1 MFRIF
6 IDGYADS
13 FLFLHSHNK
22 PCRSPVK
29 SPGKRADVD
38 ETAVIGRAEVAKGA
52 AREALNAL
60 TAAAS
65 SEPHSSVLEQTVHAV
80 HMRLETLSAHHEAL
94 IGVVNSQRAVVRR
107 MEREHA
113 DEVSALMR
121 RVEEAQRTAGDGDKE
136 RVLALEREL
145 TRRAKEAEARERSMA
160 AERDDAEERCRTA
173 QAEARAATTYAQRKA
188 EDDAALS
195 RRELEGARSEWM
207 RQRAELE
214 EALKRKDGQILD
226 YEGRL
231 AAREAELRRQAPALA
246 RVTALEDE
254 NRSMRTQA
262 EDAVLETETARA
274 TAAQREK
281 RYLAQIKLLADD
293 WDHAQTLIA
302 SMSAVQDNMARAA
315 TRGGG
320 DYASLVKA
328 LQQQLETAA
337 AHNREYRRA
346 TKALIDQVHA
356 QSGEHA
362 ALEAQLKVA
371 QAELSRLS
379 ARQQPSPADGAKKAA
394 AKKAQ
399 RRDPALEDTINQNI
413 ASLDS
418 IVASL
423 DRVQAEAEAGPEA
436 AADSAQVEPAVA
448 ILEQVHQL
456 SDIMDYVGELLHTGH
471 AESVETTR
479 MLEAER
485 RRTRALEDQVSA
497 ILREKDDLAR
507 CVRLL
512 ENENNVAVEQLVR
525 LQQRGGAIGGGS
537 GSLGSRG
544 PGGSGSSIASSTGGG
559 TSSSVHAMLA
569 TASSAPSLTKP
580 PPSDLLAVLG
590 LASSSSSSSLI
601 GGIAG
606 AGGGPGT
613 FSKEPSASALQP
625 ITRKTSQLFEPRVP
639 SPLRRS
645 SSAQDEQTFAPPTTE
660 VDIGRTRLTR
670 APTSMARQVTAED
683 VDSEVARLR
692 AKFKENGADLP
703 LHRLGDFVYSLNGR
717 KVTLGLGNGRLLV
730 KMGGGSQPFL
740 EFLEKTRL

>member
-1 MFRIF
+1 
-6 IDGYADS
+6 
-13 FLFLHSHNK
+13 
-22 PCRSPVK
+22 
-29 SPGKRADVD
+29 VD
-38 ETAVIGRAEVAKGA
+38 ESAVIGRAEVAKGA
-52 AREALNAL
+52 AREALVAL

-65 SEPHSSVLEQTVHAV
+65 SEPHSSALEQTVHAV

-113 DEVSALMR
+113 DEVSTLLR
-121 RVEEAQRTAGDGDKE
+121 RVEEAQRAAGDGDKE

-145 TRRAKEAEARERSMA
+145 TRRAKEAESRERAMA

-188 EDDAALS
+188 EDDAALA
-195 RRELEGARSEWM
+195 RRELEGARSEWA
-207 RQRAELE
+207 RQRAEME
-214 EALKRKDGQILD
+214 ESLKRKDAQILD
-226 YEGRL
+226 YEARL

-246 RVTALEDE
+246 RFSALEDE
-254 NRSMRTQA
+254 NKALRAQA
-262 EDAVLETETARA
+262 EEAALDTETARA

-293 WDHAQTLIA
+293 WEHAQTLIA

-315 TRGGG
+315 SRGGG

-328 LQQQLETAA
+328 LQQQLEAAA

-362 ALEAQLKVA
+362 SLTAQLKVA
-371 QAELSRLS
+371 EAELVRLS
-379 ARQQPSPADGAKKAA
+379 TQPGARGQPSPAADSAKKKAA
-394 AKKAQ
+394 KKQQ
-399 RRDPALEDTINQNI
+399 RDAALEEDINAKI
-413 ASLDS
+413 ASLDT
-418 IVASL
+418 IVATL
-423 DRVQAEAEAGPEA
+423 DRVQAEAEAGVPADDA
-436 AADSAQVEPAVA
+436 AQQVEPAVA
-448 ILEQVHQL
+448 VLEQVHQL

-471 AESVETTR
+471 AEGVETAR

-485 RRTRALEDQVSA
+485 RRSRALEDRVSA

-507 CVRLL
+507 AVRLL
-512 ENENNVAVEQLVR
+512 ETENNVAVEQLVR
-525 LQQRGGAIGGGS
+525 LQQRGGGG
-537 GSLGSRG
+537 RG
-544 PGGSGSSIASSTGGG
+544 RGGAGGSGSSTTGSLAGSTAGGSRSSA
-559 TSSSVHAMLA
+559 HAMLA
-569 TASSAPSLTKP
+569 SASSSSSLTKP
-580 PPSDLLAVLG
+580 PPGDLLAVLG
-590 LASSSSSSSLI
+590 LSSASSSSLV
-601 GGIAG
+601 AP
-606 AGGGPGT
+606 AGG
-613 FSKEPSASALQP
+613 SLNKEPSASALLP

-645 SSAQDEQTFAPPTTE
+645 SSAQDEQVFAPAPAPTTE
-660 VDIGRTRLTR
+660 EEFGRRLTR
-670 APTSMARQVTAED
+670 APSFLAKQATADD
-683 VDSEVARLR
+683 VDAEVARLR

-703 LHRLGDFVYSLNGR
+703 LHRLGDFVYSLNNR
-717 KVTLGLGNGRLLV
+717 KVTLGLGNGKLLV